1 MPTPI
6 DNPDLHGNAP
16 DNAPVALVLIDVIN
30 DLEFEG
36 GEDLLE
42 TALPLAHRLRELRR
56 RAREHGIPTI
66 FANDNFGRWRSDFN
80 AIVGHC
86 TADDVRGCEISRL
99 VQPDAD
105 DYFILKPKHSAFYE
119 TPLDLLLRYLGSRTL
134 ILAGL
139 TGDRCVLFTAAD
151 AFLRDYRLVV
161 PSDGC
166 ASIVSE
172 ENDGAIDQIGRLMKA
187 DTTPIDQLDLAEL
200 QRTARS

>member
-16 DNAPVALVLIDVIN
+16 DNAPLALVLIDVIN
-30 DLEFEG
+30 DLEFPG
-36 GEDLLE
+36 GDELLGA
-42 TALPLAHRLRELRR
+42 ALPLAHRLRELRR
-56 RAREHGIPTI
+56 RARAHGIPTI

-80 AIVGHC
+80 ALVDHC
-86 TADDVRGCEISRL
+86 TADEVRGCEISRL
-99 VQPDAD
+99 VQPDED

-119 TPLDLLLRYLGSRTL
+119 TPLDLLLRYLGTRTL

-139 TGDRCVLFTAAD
+139 TGDRCVLFTAGD

-166 ASIVSE
+166 ASIE
-172 ENDGAIDQIGRLMKA
+172 PDDNDQAIDQIQRLMRA
-187 DTTPIDQLDLAEL
+187 DTTPIDDLDLDAL
-200 QRTARS
+200 RQTACS